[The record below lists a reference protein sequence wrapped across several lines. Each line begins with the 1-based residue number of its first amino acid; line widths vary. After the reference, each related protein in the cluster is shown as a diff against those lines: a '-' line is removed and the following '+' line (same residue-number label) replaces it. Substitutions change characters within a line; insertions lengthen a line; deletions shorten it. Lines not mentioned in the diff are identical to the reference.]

1 MNGRESSPRLP
12 RNRRASLRQLPEMR
26 LTDRDRQIVLL
37 TYDYRA
43 VTADIVEMVLFPPK
57 QGHDAPVS
65 SRCLHRLK
73 LLFHHGFLARHAQ
86 PLVMGRRGVFVYT
99 LDERGGSLLAE
110 MLDMPPAE
118 LDWKPQDNQLVRG
131 PFVDHMLL
139 TNTVRAALEV
149 GAQRRDY
156 SVANWRDDIAM
167 RRAPFAVSVQGT
179 RGSERV
185 ELVPDAFFYLVRNNQ
200 ALAYCLELDRGTETV
215 RSNTGAKD
223 FAGKVRAYLAFAKSR
238 PLRVLTVVVGG
249 EQRLRNLKETAAALG
264 DRSVFHF
271 APYAVAADP
280 GLAVSDEIWHRSG
293 THSRV
298 ALLP

>member
-1 MNGRESSPRLP
+1 MNEQRPSQRLP
-12 RNRRASLRQLPEMR
+12 RNRRATLRQLPEMR
-26 LTDRDRQIVLL
+26 LTERDRQIILL

-43 VTADIVEMVLFPPK
+43 VTADIVEMALFPPK
-57 QGHDAPVS
+57 QDHDAPVS

-73 LLFHHGFLARHAQ
+73 LLFHHGFMARHAQ

-99 LDERGGSLLAE
+99 LDERGGGLVAE
-110 MLDMPPAE
+110 MLDTPPAE
-118 LDWKPQDNQLVRG
+118 LDWRLQDNQLVRG
-131 PFVDHMLL
+131 PFIDHMLL

-149 GAQRRDY
+149 GAQRRGY

-167 RRAPFAVSVQGT
+167 RRAPIAVTVQGT

-200 ALAYCLELDRGTETV
+200 ANAYCLELDRGTETV
-215 RSNTGAKD
+215 RSSSGTKD

-280 GLAVSDEIWHRSG
+280 ELIISAEIWYRSDG
-293 THSRV
+293 HSCV